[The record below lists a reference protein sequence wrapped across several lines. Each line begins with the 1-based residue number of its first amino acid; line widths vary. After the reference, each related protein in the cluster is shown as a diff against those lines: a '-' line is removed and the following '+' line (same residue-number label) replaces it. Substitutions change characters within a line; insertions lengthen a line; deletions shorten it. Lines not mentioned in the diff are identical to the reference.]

1 MKALAHLKTNLDKLA
16 DVDYRGTYPMLRI
29 EKSRQFADSSGN
41 IKLYKDRIPYMATTT
56 AKCQTLLEQ
65 LQKYAIVSCIALPQY
80 SL

>member
-1 MKALAHLKTNLDKLA
+1 MVDESLAHLKTNLDKLA

-29 EKSRQFADSSGN
+29 EKVDDLQTVVGN

-65 LQKYAIVSCIALPQY
+65 LQSMP
-80 SL
+80 